1 VILERDSQH
10 HDPRRSSNSNSQSDA
25 SALGLGEPNGTASAP
40 ESAKET
46 PVSSPSAQHRPA
58 PRLASRVP
66 WNLNLQNQS
75 TPIRGSN
82 NGPDSTPRFRN
93 FNPNMG
99 PDSTPHFRQA
109 RHPGPIAMPP
119 WNPNE
124 YQNPLSPLQTR
135 GLPPMTPS
143 MPGFVFNNSYP
154 ETPPVPHHFMG
165 PFSPGLPISSP
176 NGYGF
181 NPFLNPAPG
190 APVYRP
196 QMGGSAQLGT
206 PTTQAF
212 PVNTAR
218 QYPGTPAAPGAPVG
232 NQNNGDYF
240 PPTIAETNENPS
252 TPTPPPMAPRTASQ
266 QVLNARDRLA
276 PSAPV
281 SEQVN
286 ELVPMT
292 ASMSLN
298 SLMPTTQGTPP
309 TPTGRPKRSASN
321 GNLSRLVS
329 NGEKGNTLVDSE
341 PSSPVNAR
349 LSLDEPRPEING
361 NGDGDRR
368 ASFGDQR

>member
-1 VILERDSQH
+1 
-10 HDPRRSSNSNSQSDA
+10 
-25 SALGLGEPNGTASAP
+25 
-40 ESAKET
+40 
-46 PVSSPSAQHRPA
+46 
-58 PRLASRVP
+58 
-66 WNLNLQNQS
+66 
-75 TPIRGSN
+75 
-82 NGPDSTPRFRN
+82 
-93 FNPNMG
+93 
-99 PDSTPHFRQA
+99 
-109 RHPGPIAMPP
+109 MPP

-124 YQNPLSPLQTR
+124 YSNPLSPLQTR

-154 ETPPVPHHFMG
+154 ETPPIPHHFMG
-165 PFSPGLPISSP
+165 PFSPGIPISSP

-218 QYPGTPAAPGAPVG
+218 QYPGTPAAPGAPVS
-232 NQNNGDYF
+232 NQSNGEYF
-240 PPTIAETNENPS
+240 PPTISESNENPA

-286 ELVPMT
+286 ELGAMT
-292 ASMSLN
+292 ASLSLN
-298 SLMPTTQGTPP
+298 AIVPNQGTPP
-309 TPTGRPKRSASN
+309 TPTGRPKRSASG
-321 GNLSRLVS
+321 GNLARLVS
-329 NGEKGNTLVDSE
+329 TNGEMGAALVDSG
-341 PSSPVNAR
+341 PSSPANGR
-349 LSLDEPRPEING
+349 QSLDEQRPETNSNG
-361 NGDGDRR
+361 NGSGDRR

>member
-1 VILERDSQH
+1 M
-10 HDPRRSSNSNSQSDA
+10 
-25 SALGLGEPNGTASAP
+25 
-40 ESAKET
+40 
-46 PVSSPSAQHRPA
+46 SSPSTQNRPA
-58 PRLASRVP
+58 QRLASRVP

-75 TPIRGSN
+75 TPVRGST

-93 FNPNMG
+93 FNPNIG

-143 MPGFVFNNSYP
+143 MPGFIFNNSYP

-190 APVYRP
+190 APIYRP

-240 PPTIAETNENPS
+240 PHTIAEANENPP

-281 SEQVN
+281 SEQVS
-286 ELVPMT
+286 ELGAMT

-298 SLMPTTQGTPP
+298 ALMPTAQDTPP
-309 TPTGRPKRSASN
+309 TPTGRAKRSASN

-329 NGEKGNTLVDSE
+329 NGENGNTLVDSE
-341 PSSPVNAR
+341 QASPVNGR
-349 LSLDEPRPEING
+349 LSLDEQRPETNG
-361 NGDGDRR
+361 NGDRR